1 MKMVILVVGTL
12 LMASC
17 ASPSKKTVP
26 QAAEAQPVSA
36 AQSGPGEVQV
46 CQQFVSEVLQKAVY
60 YDGLQYRF
68 LEEEAQALAFINGFG
83 PEKIVFSD
91 FARDLRQLKQSCE
104 LPQYAPAQVCAYH
117 FPLYSYFNGLLYGVK
132 EHDWSKAT
140 KKKAITLVLEHA
152 RLMALKETNLV
163 DLSMAID
170 LIDRLA
176 SEHAPFKRQ
185 RHPLRAL
192 KKESDRRSEA
202 LREEFQLI
210 RAQGLGCQVVTAM
223 LEGEL
228 ALVRDLSKR
237 FSEIL
242 KSM

>member
-1 MKMVILVVGTL
+1 MKMVILIVGTL
-12 LMASC
+12 CMASC
-17 ASPSKKTVP
+17 ASPSKKSAP
-26 QAAEAQPVSA
+26 QADEVVPISVAQA
-36 AQSGPGEVQV
+36 GPAEVQA

-68 LEEEAQALAFINGFG
+68 LEEEAQALAFINGF
-83 PEKIVFSD
+83 EQDKIVFSD

-104 LPQYAPAQVCAYH
+104 LPRYAPGQVCAYH

-132 EHDWSKAT
+132 EHDWSRPT
-140 KKKAITLVLEHA
+140 KKKAITLVLAHA
-152 RLMALKETNLV
+152 RSMALKETNLL

-176 SEHAPFKRQ
+176 SEHAQFKRQ

-202 LREEFQLI
+202 LRDEFQLI

-242 KSM
+242 KGM